1 VGRFEEPPRDY
12 VHWCEKFNLPPSCIL
27 PVSRTRTAGK
37 IYEGDIVETVCDDGV
52 RLSRF
57 VVAYQETGGNF
68 VKTRLGG
75 ERDVL
80 SMDVISEARKEVIG
94 NIFEN
99 PELLK

>member
-1 VGRFEEPPRDY
+1 
-12 VHWCEKFNLPPSCIL
+12 
-27 PVSRTRTAGK
+27 
-37 IYEGDIVETVCDDGV
+37 
-52 RLSRF
+52 
-57 VVAYQETGGNF
+57 
-68 VKTRLGG
+68 LGG